1 MLRNWAV
8 RSVVGAAAVASA
20 LVFAAPMVA
29 ASPPVSKALQKQF
42 LAIDAPLAK
51 ASGIWTKATEAVP
64 ASASMALIVKTL
76 DKISPPFVAA
86 IKTFDIKLAAL
97 HLPGKAGTDANAIM
111 KDDKQFVTLL
121 GSVAKMTKSQ
131 WVSGF
136 SAIIREEVP
145 LEVAFPKDM
154 GLPADA
160 SIVI

>member
-1 MLRNWAV
+1 
-8 RSVVGAAAVASA
+8 
-20 LVFAAPMVA
+20 
-29 ASPPVSKALQKQF
+29 
-42 LAIDAPLAK
+42 
-51 ASGIWTKATEAVP
+51 
-64 ASASMALIVKTL
+64 
-76 DKISPPFVAA
+76 
-86 IKTFDIKLAAL
+86 
-97 HLPGKAGTDANAIM
+97 M

-131 WVSGF
+131 WVGGF